1 MDNLKR
7 ILLVADDPSESAG
20 LKQIFS
26 DLSPEW
32 KVIFCD
38 KPQEALTQLEQ
49 VEFEAVFADL
59 VAGPAAGTEFLQDVW
74 KRQPKPV
81 RFLLGVGVDQQTI
94 VTCVLGANQYL
105 EKPLDTAKLQAAL
118 ERAQAID
125 RLVRNKKIQTLVS
138 RMRTFP
144 SRPSLYLEVM
154 RELRSSNASPKS
166 VGELVAKDLAITTK
180 LLQVVNSAYYGMAQ
194 HVSDPSDAVLML
206 GLETTGALVLSIEAF
221 ARFDKVKPI
230 YFSVEKVWKH
240 SQSVAQTARRIAE
253 SVSSDPALAKDAYTA
268 GLLHDIGKLTLAL
281 NFEEQ
286 YQGALNLAQKQ
297 KLPPAEVETEVFGAS
312 HAEIGAYLLALWAL
326 PFPIVEA
333 VAAHHNPA
341 NSLDI
346 KFSALT
352 AVHLAEKLE
361 NEHAAP
367 DGTPEAA
374 TGFDYP
380 PELGLQPLIEQFRE
394 LAKNSEPDTDSTQFI
409 SRKKIPPLK
418 SPAATPPPL
427 PEAAAAPAPAAEA
440 SASKKPPLRKPF
452 TIPQLEKQ
460 PTVGWRGVSP
470 ALRMGLGVAAALVV
484 LATLGYFLFSSMLG
498 SASAKAPEPRQM
510 AKASTQPKD
519 SRDVPLT
526 QVKID
531 EPPAI
536 VPSPAALK
544 LQAIMYNGIHSS
556 AIINGRSVRLG
567 EAIENATILSITPGE
582 VTVERAGARE
592 SLRMR

>member
-20 LKQIFS
+20 LKGIFS
-26 DLSPEW
+26 ELPPEW
-32 KVIFCD
+32 KVIFIN
-38 KPQEALTQLEQ
+38 KPEEALTQLEQ

-59 VAGPAAGTEFLQDVW
+59 AAGPAASTEFLQEVW
-74 KRQPKPV
+74 KKQPKPV
-81 RFLLGVGVDQQTI
+81 RFLLGTGVDQQTI

-105 EKPLDTAKLQAAL
+105 EKPLDLPKLQAAL

-194 HVSDPSDAVLML
+194 HVSDPADAVLLL

-253 SVSSDPALAKDAYTA
+253 AVTGDAAVAKDAYTA

-286 YQGALNLAQKQ
+286 YQGALNLAIKQ
-297 KLPPAEVETEVFGAS
+297 KLPPCDVETEVFGAS

-341 NSLDI
+341 KSLDP

-352 AVHLAEKLE
+352 ALHLAERLE
-361 NEHAAP
+361 NEQNAP
-367 DGTPEAA
+367 DGTPEAR
-374 TGFDYP
+374 TDYDYP
-380 PELGLQPLIEQFRE
+380 EGLGLQPYIEQFRE

-418 SPAATPPPL
+418 
-427 PEAAAAPAPAAEA
+427 APAANAAAVEEQA
-440 SASKKPPLRKPF
+440 TNATTTDAPSAAKKPPLRKPF
-452 TIPQLEKQ
+452 SIPQLENQ
-460 PTVGWRGVSP
+460 PAPGWRGLSP
-470 ALRMGLGVAAALVV
+470 ALRMGIGAAAAVV
-484 LATLGYFLFSSMLG
+484 ILATLGYVLVSSLLG
-498 SASAKAPEPRQM
+498 QANARTAPERQM
-510 AKASTQPKD
+510 ARVAQPANE
-519 SRDVPLT
+519 VPLT
-526 QVKID
+526 RVKLE
-531 EPPAI
+531 EPPVI
-536 VPSPAALK
+536 VPAPAPLK
-544 LQAIMYNGIHSS
+544 LQAIMYNGIHST
-556 AIINGRSVRLG
+556 AIINGRTVRLG
-567 EAIENATILSITPGE
+567 EPIEDGRILTITPAE
-582 VTVERAGARE
+582 VTVDRPGGKE
-592 SLRMR
+592 SLRLR

>member
-1 MDNLKR
+1 MENLKR
-7 ILLVADDPSESAG
+7 ILLVADDRSESAV
-20 LKQIFS
+20 LLAVFS
-26 DLSPEW
+26 ELPPEW
-32 KVIFCD
+32 KVIFTQ
-38 KPQEALTQLEQ
+38 KPEDALSQLEQ
-49 VEFEAVFADL
+49 VEFDAVFVDL
-59 VAGPAAGTEFLQDVW
+59 AAGPAAGTEFLQEVW
-74 KRQPKPV
+74 KKQPKPV

-105 EKPLDTAKLQAAL
+105 EKPLDLVKLQSAL
-118 ERAQAID
+118 DRAQAVD

-166 VGELVAKDLAITTK
+166 VGDLVAKDLAITTK

-194 HVSDPSDAVLML
+194 HVSDPADAVLLL

-253 SVSSDPALAKDAYTA
+253 AVSGDAAIAKDAYTA

-286 YQGALNLAQKQ
+286 YQGALNLANKQ
-297 KLPPAEVETEVFGAS
+297 GLPPSEVETEVFGAS

-341 NSLDI
+341 KDLET

-361 NEHAAP
+361 NEQT
-367 DGTPEAA
+367 TPGESPE
-374 TGFDYP
+374 TSPTYDYP
-380 PELGLQPLIEQFRE
+380 EELGLQPYIEQFRE
-394 LAKNSEPDTDSTQFI
+394 LAKNSEPDTDSTEFI
-409 SRKKIPPLK
+409 TRKKIAPLK
-418 SPAATPPPL
+418 TPAAGAPAEVTPPPV
-427 PEAAAAPAPAAEA
+427 PEAKP
-440 SASKKPPLRKPF
+440 ASKKPPLRKPF
-452 TIPQLEKQ
+452 SIPQQESQ
-460 PTVGWRGVSP
+460 PTIGWRGINSGV
-470 ALRMGLGVAAALVV
+470 RMAIGAAAALAV
-484 LATLGYFLFSSMLG
+484 LLTLGYVLFTSILG
-498 SASAKAPEPRQM
+498 QASAKAGHEQQM
-510 AKASTQPKD
+510 AKA
-519 SRDVPLT
+519 
-526 QVKID
+526 
-531 EPPAI
+531 
-536 VPSPAALK
+536 PSPKPPGPASEPGLVVSVVEPSLPVRPARVQLK

-556 AIINGRSVRLG
+556 AIINGRSLRLG
-567 EAIENATILSITPGE
+567 EEIEDARILTITPAE
-582 VTVERAGARE
+582 VTIERGGAKE
-592 SLRMR
+592 NLRMR